1 MARTEHASIP
11 APDGIPLAA
20 TLFLPDDDTTAP
32 WPAILEALP
41 YRKDDITA
49 HYRPEYARLADAGYV
64 VCRLDVRGTGSSGGI
79 ATDEYPAVERTDLA
93 AVIGWLASQ
102 AWSSGAVGM
111 YGTSYS
117 GFDSL
122 QLAME
127 RPSAL
132 KAIISIFAS
141 DDRYGDDVHYM
152 GGVLKGLDV
161 VDYPTYMVAM
171 NALPPVP
178 SVWGEGWRE
187 EWRRRVEQT
196 EPWFFTWLEHQRHD
210 DYWRS
215 GSAQEDYGA
224 IEAATMLVG
233 GWADGYTN
241 ICLRSFPELTCP
253 KRVLLGPWP
262 HANVETCVPG
272 PRVDLVPEMLRWWD
286 RWLKG
291 VDTGVEDEPP
301 IVLFAQRS
309 TEPDPLRREMR
320 GAWRFEPT
328 WPAERSRPAAL
339 ALAGAAPGG
348 VAHGDGP
355 DTLEVRGDV
364 GATAWISC
372 AGTMPWG
379 LSSDQRPDEAL
390 SLTYTWDALDHEVEV
405 LGHPCLRVRVT
416 STTPVAFLSAKVC
429 DVFPD
434 GRSSLVVRGVLN
446 LTQRDGRDAPAP
458 LTPGEPVDVELDLE
472 ACSWTFEAGHRI
484 RLVLAGADW
493 PNTWS
498 PPTPNTLT
506 VDRASSSLELPVL
519 DGPSP
524 VTAVPILPPPRVPQT
539 DPTANTDDGW
549 SRWEVGWDAIERER
563 RAIATYGGRGRPAD
577 GVPGTR
583 DLYGGTV
590 GASADDPGRA
600 WALGESDL
608 EVTYPEATCRSKVT
622 LRLDSDADSYRV
634 AIDLIVS
641 EDGEQRW
648 RRRWDRT
655 FPRDL
660 Q

>member
-1 MARTEHASIP
+1 MARARHTSIV
-11 APDGIPLAA
+11 APDGVRLAA
-20 TLFLPDDDTTAP
+20 TLFLPGDDATAP
-32 WPAILEALP
+32 WPVILEALP

-49 HYRPEYARLADAGYV
+49 PSRPEYGRLADAGYV

-93 AVIGWLASQ
+93 AVIAWLASQ
-102 AWSSGAVGM
+102 DWSSGAVGM

-117 GFDSL
+117 GFNSL
-122 QLAME
+122 QVALE
-127 RPSAL
+127 RPPAL

-152 GGVLKGLDV
+152 GGALKGLDV
-161 VDYPTYMVAM
+161 VDYPTYMLAM

-187 EWRRRVEQT
+187 EWRRRVEET

-210 DYWRS
+210 DYWRL

-241 ICLRSFPELTCP
+241 ICLRAFPELTCP

-291 VDTGVEDEPP
+291 VDTGVEDEAP
-301 IVLFAQRS
+301 ITLFAQRS
-309 TEPDPLRREMR
+309 TEPDPLRREMH
-320 GAWRFEPT
+320 GTWRFEPK
-328 WPAERSRPAAL
+328 WPAERLHPTAL
-339 ALAGAAPGG
+339 ALSEAVPGG
-348 VAHGDGP
+348 VARGDGP
-355 DTLEVRGDV
+355 DALEVRGDV
-364 GATAWISC
+364 GSTAWISC
-372 AGTMPWG
+372 AGSMPWG
-379 LSSDQRPDEAL
+379 LSSDQRSDEAL
-390 SLTYTWDALDHEVEV
+390 SLTYTWNVLDEEVEL
-405 LGHPCLRVRVT
+405 LGHPRLRVRLT
-416 STTPVAFLSAKVC
+416 SAAPVASLSAKVC

-434 GRSSLVVRGVLN
+434 GRSSFVVRGVLN

-458 LTPGEPVDVELDLE
+458 LEPGVPVDVEVELE

-484 RLVLAGADW
+484 RLDLAGADW
-493 PNTWS
+493 PNAWS
-498 PPTPNTLT
+498 PPAENTLRI
-506 VDRASSSLELPVL
+506 DRSVSSLELPVL
-519 DGPSP
+519 HGPSP
-524 VTAVPILPPPRVPQT
+524 VTAAPVLPPPRVPQT
-539 DPTANTDDGW
+539 DPTENTDKGW
-549 SRWEVGWDAIERER
+549 SRWEVVWDAIERER
-563 RAIATYGGRGRPAD
+563 RAVATYGGVSAAEG
-577 GVPGTR
+577 GVPGMR
-583 DLYGGTV
+583 QRYGGSV
-590 GASADDPGRA
+590 GVSAVDPGRA
-600 WALGESDL
+600 WADGESDL
-608 EVTYPEATCRSKVT
+608 EISYPEGTCRSQAR
-622 LRLDSDADSYRV
+622 LRLDSDASSYRI

-641 EDGEQRW
+641 EDGEERW

>member
-1 MARTEHASIP
+1 MVRTDYTSIA

-20 TLFLPDDDTTAP
+20 TLRFPDDAATAP

-41 YRKDDITA
+41 YRKDDVTA
-49 HYRPEYARLADAGYV
+49 HYRPEYERLAEAGYV

-93 AVIGWLASQ
+93 AVIAWLAAQ
-102 AWSSGAVGM
+102 PWSSGAVGM

-117 GFDSL
+117 GFNSL
-122 QLAME
+122 QVAME
-127 RPSAL
+127 RPPAL

-141 DDRYGDDVHYM
+141 DDRYGDDVHDM
-152 GGVLKGLDV
+152 GGVLKALDV

-178 SVWGEGWRE
+178 ARWGDGWRE
-187 EWRRRVEQT
+187 EWRRRVEET

-210 DYWRS
+210 DYWRF

-272 PRVDLVPEMLRWWD
+272 PRIDLVPEMLRWWD

-291 VDTGVEDEPP
+291 VDTGVEHEPP
-301 IVLFAQRS
+301 IALFAQRS
-309 TEPDPLRREMR
+309 TEPDPLRREVR
-320 GAWRFEPT
+320 GSWRFEPT
-328 WPAERSRPAAL
+328 WPAERLRPRRL
-339 ALAGAAPGG
+339 ALADASPGG
-348 VAHGDGP
+348 DAHGERP
-355 DTLEVRGDV
+355 DALEVRGDV
-364 GATAWISC
+364 GSTAWISC
-372 AGTMPWG
+372 AGSMPWG

-390 SLTYTWDALDHEVEV
+390 SLTYTWDVLDDEVEL
-405 LGHPCLRVRVT
+405 LGHPRLRVRLT
-416 STTPVAFLSAKVC
+416 SEAPVAYLCAKVC

-446 LTQRDGRDAPAP
+446 LTHRDGRDLPAS
-458 LTPGEPVDVELDLE
+458 LTPGEPVDVELELE

-484 RLVLAGADW
+484 RLDLAGADW

-498 PPTPNTLT
+498 PPTPNTLRL
-506 VDRASSSLELPVL
+506 DRAASTLELPVL
-519 DGPSP
+519 EGPSP
-524 VTAVPILPPPRVPQT
+524 ADGAPALPPPRVPQT
-539 DPTANTDDGW
+539 DPTADTEQGW
-549 SRWEVGWDAIERER
+549 SRWEVSWDAIERER
-563 RAIATYGGRGRPAD
+563 RALATYGGMSPAGD
-577 GVPGTR
+577 LPGMR
-583 DLYGGTV
+583 DRYGGTV
-590 GASADDPGRA
+590 GVHADDPGRA
-600 WALGESDL
+600 WAEGESDL
-608 EVTYPEATCRSKVT
+608 EVAYPEATCRSHARV
-622 LRLDSDADSYRV
+622 RLDSDADTYRV
-634 AIDLIVS
+634 AIELVVS
-641 EDGEQRW
+641 EGGVERW
-648 RRRWDRT
+648 RRRWDRA